1 MSAPRAMLVLAAIGL
16 VISIYLTYTH
26 YAEVAPVCTGV
37 SDCLRVQRSAY
48 ADWLGIPVAVLGV
61 AAYAGILVAL
71 ARDGERRRL
80 VAAFLA
86 LVGVGFSGYL
96 TWAEAWRSR
105 RSVSGA
111 SSARRSWSRSRF
123 SLRSGSYAVSV
134 ASMISPDRRSCS
146 PPRPTALSSSAVL

>member
-1 MSAPRAMLVLAAIGL
+1 MNSRRTMLVLAAIGL

-61 AAYAGILVAL
+61 AAYAGILAAL
-71 ARDGERRRL
+71 ARDGEGRRL
-80 VAAFLA
+80 IAAFLA

-96 TWAEAWRSR
+96 TWAEAVEIEAFCQWCL
-105 RSVSGA
+105 VSA
-111 SSARRSWSRSRF
+111 AIMVALAVLS
-123 SLRSGSYAVSV
+123 SLR
-134 ASMISPDRRSCS
+134 
-146 PPRPTALSSSAVL
+146 VLRG